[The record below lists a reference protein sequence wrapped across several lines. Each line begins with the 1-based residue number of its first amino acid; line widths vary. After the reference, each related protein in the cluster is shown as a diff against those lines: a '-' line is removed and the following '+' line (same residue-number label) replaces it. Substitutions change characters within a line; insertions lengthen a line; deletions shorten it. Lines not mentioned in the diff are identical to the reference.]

1 MKDQFL
7 KLLSKKEQNN
17 QTETVP
23 FQRQRSQ
30 AQQSQSSV
38 RKWYTQSFQVGND
51 HMKLHNTKIN
61 TKGTCKCQLV
71 RSASLWSLG
80 LRMRNQEESIHIA
93 YLALITNAR
102 HHIYI
107 ENQFFISSL
116 AGKVVKNSIAECLVN
131 RIKKAAEKR
140 ERFKVIVVMPLLPVS
155 LVKYNFN
162 FKSGD

>member
-1 MKDQFL
+1 
-7 KLLSKKEQNN
+7 
-17 QTETVP
+17 
-23 FQRQRSQ
+23 
-30 AQQSQSSV
+30 
-38 RKWYTQSFQVGND
+38 
-51 HMKLHNTKIN
+51 MKLHNTKIN

-155 LVKYNFN
+155 LGKYNFS